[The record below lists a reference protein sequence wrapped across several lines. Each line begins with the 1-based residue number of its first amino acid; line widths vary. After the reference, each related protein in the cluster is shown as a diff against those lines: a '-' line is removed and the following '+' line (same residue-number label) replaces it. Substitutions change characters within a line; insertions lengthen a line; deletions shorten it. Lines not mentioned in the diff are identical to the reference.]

1 MSTKSASPARTS
13 LDGPDGRRYLIPKD
27 KERAFQ
33 AWSAAV
39 ERQELANYVEDG
51 GETFERYGF
60 ADYAY
65 NFTVLKSFYSQA
77 AN

>member
-1 MSTKSASPARTS
+1 MSTKSASPAKVS
-13 LDGPDGRRYLIPKD
+13 LDGPNGRRYLIPKD
-27 KERAFQ
+27 KEQAFK

-39 ERQELANYVEDG
+39 DERDLETHVENG

-65 NFTVLKSFYSQA
+65 NFAVVKSFFAQA
-77 AN
+77 TN

>member
-1 MSTKSASPARTS
+1 MSTKTPAARTS
-13 LDGPDGRRYLIPKD
+13 LDGPYGRRYLIPKD
-27 KERAFQ
+27 KEQAFH

-39 ERQELANYVEDG
+39 ENNDLEAYAKNG
-51 GETFERYGF
+51 GETFERSGF